1 MSIPAPEVM
10 RIGQARLTAGLDR
23 FASIGLREHEE
34 IFGSLRRMATA
45 QLIDLAES
53 VDLRGRGGA
62 AFPFGRKLRAVA
74 AAAAAAAANRS
85 SW

>member
-1 MSIPAPEVM
+1 MSTPVPEVM

-34 IFGSLRRMATA
+34 IFGSLRRVATA

-53 VDLRGRGGA
+53 NAGEYDGWGTPVLR
-62 AFPFGRKLRAVA
+62 
-74 AAAAAAAANRS
+74 
-85 SW
+85 

>member
-1 MSIPAPEVM
+1 MPEVM

-23 FASIGLREHEE
+23 CAQIGLRGHEE
-34 IFGSLRRMATA
+34 IFGSLRRMGSA

-62 AFPFGRKLRAVA
+62 AFPFGHKSGRSSRRQPA
-74 AAAAAAAANRS
+74 AASRS
-85 SW
+85 CW